1 MTQQEFALPLIR
13 LHIHRVPFEWFRTAS
28 KQPPMSF
35 EGASAPPHIA
45 RDVGA
50 MVDDRLLFEQSTMS
64 TTYERMMDPML
75 LEVLLMN

>member
-1 MTQQEFALPLIR
+1 
-13 LHIHRVPFEWFRTAS
+13 
-28 KQPPMSF
+28 MSF

-50 MVDDRLLFEQSTMS
+50 MVDDRLIFEQSTMS